1 MLTIK
6 YKFIL
11 AGSLIIVSVIS
22 ILLLDH
28 HLAKKSEEF
37 SKVALGLSSIRG
49 DMLMLRRNEKDFLV
63 RLDTKYNQQFSDN
76 LEHLLANTDVLYK
89 DALEAGLHAE
99 PIQQMRDAFIEYGGL
114 FAKLV
119 SIQKTIGTNPK
130 DGYYGDLRNA
140 VHKAE
145 ENINALNDQQL
156 RADMLQ
162 LRRNEKDFMLR
173 LNEKYIGKF
182 NKNITHFYDGLA
194 NTSHDSSKKSSIKAS
209 MTDYQKNFLKLVE
222 GMKEKGLNS
231 KSGVIGEMRKSIHT
245 AEELI
250 KSTGDDLQNTIKS
263 ELGSQDKVNFFK
275 NIISIGIVF
284 LIIGLLY
291 WLAKG
296 ILDSVNNIS
305 NVIRYSSENKD
316 LSVRVYT
323 KVQDELGET
332 GAAFNEMM
340 ESFVSTIGEVNSA
353 SLQMAASAEELS
365 SVTAQT
371 NGNIDQQKEETKVLV
386 TSIDNMVHAALQVA
400 EKSLLA
406 AESSSKTNEESI
418 EGREVINSAVATIS
432 SLSDSILRA
441 SSSIERVEQDSEN
454 IGTVLDVIRG
464 IAEQT
469 NLLALNAAI
478 EAARAG
484 EQGRGFAVVA
494 DEVRTLAGRTQEST
508 QEIQT
513 MIESLQAGTKEA
525 VSLMNESSTLTS
537 DSVGKTSA
545 ADQRFVQ
552 ISDSIQH
559 ICQLNNE
566 ISDSAKAQEST
577 SEEVNSHV
585 SSITE
590 IAAHTELGAKET
602 SQASKDLAKIA
613 SQLQILV
620 NQFKTGS

>member
-6 YKFIL
+6 NKFIL
-11 AGSLIIVSVIS
+11 VGSLILVSVVG

-28 HLAKKSEEF
+28 YLAKKSEEF
-37 SKVALGLSSIRG
+37 SKVALDLSSIRG
-49 DMLMLRRNEKDFLV
+49 DMLMLRRNEKDFLA
-63 RLDTKYNQQFSDN
+63 RLDIKYEQQFSDN
-76 LEHLLANTDVLYK
+76 LQHLLEDTDVLYE

-99 PIQQMRDAFIEYGGL
+99 PIQQMRDAFINYGSL
-114 FAKLV
+114 FTKLV
-119 SIQKTIGTNPK
+119 DTQKTIGINPK
-130 DGYYGDLRNA
+130 DGYYGVLRGA
-140 VHKAE
+140 AHKAE
-145 ENINALNDQQL
+145 ENIKAVNDQQL

-173 LNEKYIGKF
+173 LDEKYIGKF
-182 NKNITHFYDGLA
+182 NKNITLFYDNLA
-194 NTSHDSSKKSSIKAS
+194 STSHDPSKKSAIKAS
-209 MTDYQKNFLKLVE
+209 MADYQKNFLKLVE
-222 GMKEKGLNS
+222 GMKDKGLNS
-231 KSGVIGEMRKSIHT
+231 KSGVIGEMRKTIHT
-245 AEELI
+245 SEELI
-250 KSTGDDLQNTIKS
+250 NNTGNELQNIIK
-263 ELGSQDKVNFFK
+263 EKLGSQDKIKFFK
-275 NIISIGIVF
+275 NTVSIGLVF

-291 WLAKG
+291 WLGKG
-296 ILDSVNNIS
+296 ILDSVKNIS
-305 NVIRYSSENKD
+305 SVIRYSSENKD
-316 LSVRVYT
+316 LSVRVNT

-340 ESFVSTIGEVNSA
+340 ESFVSTIGEVSSA
-353 SLQMAASAEELS
+353 SLQMAAAAEELS

-371 NGNIDQQKEETKVLV
+371 NGNIDQQKEETRVLV
-386 TSIDNMVHAALQVA
+386 TSIDHMVNAALQVA

-406 AESSSKTNEESI
+406 AENSSQTNEESI

-432 SLSDSILRA
+432 SLAESIQRA
-441 SSSIERVEQDSEN
+441 SSSIERVEQDSAN

-537 DSVGKTSA
+537 DSVEKTSA

-552 ISDSIQH
+552 ISDSVQH

-602 SQASKDLAKIA
+602 SQASRDLAKIA
-613 SQLQILV
+613 SQLQTLV

>member
-1 MLTIK
+1 
-6 YKFIL
+6 
-11 AGSLIIVSVIS
+11 
-22 ILLLDH
+22 
-28 HLAKKSEEF
+28 
-37 SKVALGLSSIRG
+37 
-49 DMLMLRRNEKDFLV
+49 
-63 RLDTKYNQQFSDN
+63 
-76 LEHLLANTDVLYK
+76 
-89 DALEAGLHAE
+89 
-99 PIQQMRDAFIEYGGL
+99 
-114 FAKLV
+114 
-119 SIQKTIGTNPK
+119 
-130 DGYYGDLRNA
+130 
-140 VHKAE
+140 
-145 ENINALNDQQL
+145 
-156 RADMLQ
+156 
-162 LRRNEKDFMLR
+162 
-173 LNEKYIGKF
+173 
-182 NKNITHFYDGLA
+182 
-194 NTSHDSSKKSSIKAS
+194 
-209 MTDYQKNFLKLVE
+209 
-222 GMKEKGLNS
+222 
-231 KSGVIGEMRKSIHT
+231 
-245 AEELI
+245 
-250 KSTGDDLQNTIKS
+250 
-263 ELGSQDKVNFFK
+263 SQDKLNFFK

-316 LSVRVYT
+316 LSVRVNT